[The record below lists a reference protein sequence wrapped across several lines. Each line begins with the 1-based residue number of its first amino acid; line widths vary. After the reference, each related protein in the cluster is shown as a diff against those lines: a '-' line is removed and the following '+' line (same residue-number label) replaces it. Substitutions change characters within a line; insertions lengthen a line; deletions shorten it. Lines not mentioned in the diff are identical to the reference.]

1 MYEEM
6 VQRVLRKCMFLLL
19 CLFVGGAT
27 AHAVETTE
35 EVDLQSIP
43 YLVKENGA
51 WKTGTPAWNLGSA
64 QETIYGDGSA
74 APLRYADVSAYDELR
89 IYQTEGAPVRVFFF
103 NEKSEE
109 YVDGSENDYRVQVY
123 ATPIE
128 GAGYSTVNL
137 KSIREQYGFAKL
149 ICIKGNAYATTATV
163 EKITL
168 SNVMNLRSVPY
179 MVLTDGTWNAGT
191 PAWNVANGE
200 QTTIY
205 GVGDTKPVYYADLSD
220 YAELR
225 IYQTTGDPVRVFF
238 FNDKSDEY
246 APGVENDA
254 DYYKVVNATP
264 ASGVDYLVVD
274 LKAIKAEFGF
284 VKLIAIKASAFNDE
298 ATVNSILLSKE
309 RTGEVSLTFD
319 ESGKA
324 YIYPS
329 DMEVSGMTLDPQTGV
344 LTKEA
349 AGDANLTVNLGDV
362 DFSNVTNITVN
373 VDATIAGYTDLF
385 SCTIVRSLTEQINAW
400 YNSKYGI
407 NYAEEDKDY
416 QARSQHIKEI
426 VMAAKSEATGS
437 MKINSICIT
446 KNVVNASAGNEI
458 CLKDLPFY
466 RLENGS
472 WVEKNDPGWHMNVDA
487 AEIFGSFVDVQKC
500 HSYVDLNDYEK
511 IHVYQ
516 TKGNNVLRFWF
527 FKANNTDIE
536 TFYPTI
542 VEGADYR
549 VIDLEEVKAKCG
561 GKAYLTGAKANN
573 GETVTI
579 ANITVTDPNAACD
592 YVLSGM
598 GDLNAN
604 AQAALADANATLIDA
619 RGITKSMEL
628 VSANPNC
635 LFLVNDASLWSNT
648 KNVIVENVTG
658 MDTTYACENLEL
670 QAGHPFRTPYAFTAT
685 QASTAKTV
693 SGFGTLVLPYAVAAL
708 PKGCEAYQ
716 LTGVENGRVTG
727 EPLQAIGANSPV
739 LLVGE
744 GDCAFEA
751 SSVEVAATP
760 AEASL
765 GALTGVYAR
774 ITAPQGSYV
783 LQNQA
788 EVAGVAFYHVESDAV
803 RVNPFTAYLTD
814 AVANAANQNALAIDL
829 NGGVTAVDGVEAAAD
844 ATVVAIY
851 DLSGR
856 QLDRMAKGVN
866 VVKLSDGTVKKVI
879 VK

>member
-19 CLFVGGAT
+19 CLFLGGAT

-51 WKTGTPAWNLGSA
+51 WKTGTPAWNMGSA
-64 QETIYGDGSA
+64 QETIYGDGSS
-74 APLRYADVSAYDELR
+74 APVRYADVSAYDELR

-103 NEKSEE
+103 NEKSES
-109 YVDGSENDYRVQVY
+109 YVDGSENDYRVQVN
-123 ATPIE
+123 ATPVE

-137 KSIREQYGFAKL
+137 KSIREQYGFARL
-149 ICIKGNAYATTATV
+149 ISIKGNSYGTTATV

-200 QTTIY
+200 QNTIY

-246 APGVENDA
+246 AQGVENEA

-284 VKLIAIKASAFNDE
+284 VKLIAIKASAFNTD

-324 YIYPS
+324 YVYPQ
-329 DMEVSGMTLDPQTGV
+329 DMAVTGMTLDPVTGV
-344 LTKEA
+344 LKKTAKGSA
-349 AGDANLTVNLGDV
+349 SLTINLGDV
-362 DFSNVTNITVN
+362 DFSNVTRIDVS
-373 VDATIAGYTDLF
+373 VDVSAENKYKDLM
-385 SCTIVRSLTEQINAW
+385 SRTIVRSQTADIHAW
-400 YNSKYGI
+400 YTTKYGI
-407 NYAEEDKDY
+407 DYADY
-416 QARSQHIKEI
+416 RSGSEHIKEI
-426 VMAAKSEATGS
+426 VMVADEVAVDS
-437 MKINSICIT
+437 MKINYICIT
-446 KNVVNASAGNEI
+446 KALVNASAGNEI

-472 WVEKNDPGWHMNVDA
+472 WVEKNDPGWNMNVEKD
-487 AEIFGSFVDVQKC
+487 EIFGSFVNVQSC

-516 TKGNNVLRFWF
+516 TKGENVLRFWF
-527 FKANNTDIE
+527 FNADNSNIE

-549 VIDLEEVKAKCG
+549 VIDLEVVKAKCG
-561 GKAYLTGAKANN
+561 GKAYLTGAKADNDK
-573 GETVTI
+573 TVTI

-604 AQAALADANATLIDA
+604 AQAALADADATVIDA
-619 RGITKSMEL
+619 RGITEPMEL

-635 LFLVNDASLWSNT
+635 LFLVNGGASALLNT
-648 KNVIVENVTG
+648 KNVVEEIVTG

-708 PKGCEAYQ
+708 PEGCEAYQ
-716 LTGVENGRVTG
+716 LTGVEDGRVTG

-751 SSVEVAATP
+751 GNVVVAATP

-774 ITAPQGSYV
+774 ITAPRGSYV
-783 LQNQA
+783 LQNQP

>member
-19 CLFVGGAT
+19 CLFLGGAT

-51 WKTGTPAWNLGSA
+51 WKTGTPAWNLGLA
-64 QETIYGDGSA
+64 QETIYGDGSS
-74 APLRYADVSAYDELR
+74 APVRYADVSAYDELR

-137 KSIREQYGFAKL
+137 KAIREQYGFARL
-149 ICIKGNAYATTATV
+149 ISIKGNAYGKTATV

-200 QTTIY
+200 QNTIY
-205 GVGDTKPVYYADLSD
+205 GAGDTNPVYYADLSD

-238 FNDKSDEY
+238 FNDKSEGFVSGEGD
-246 APGVENDA
+246 AA
-254 DYYKVVNATP
+254 DYYKVVNAT
-264 ASGVDYLVVD
+264 AATGVDYLVVD

-284 VKLIAIKASAFNDE
+284 VKLIAIKASSFKTT

-349 AGDANLTVNLGDV
+349 ADDANLTVNLGDV

-373 VDATIAGYTDLF
+373 VDATTAGYTDLF

-407 NYAEEDKDY
+407 NYADRDF

-426 VMAAKSEATGS
+426 VMAANPDSTGS

-466 RLENGS
+466 VKGT
-472 WVEKNDPGWHMNVDA
+472 DGTFTPTGTPGWNMNVEA
-487 AEIFGSFVDVQKC
+487 AEIFGSFVDVQSC
-500 HSYVDLNDYEK
+500 HSYVDLNDYEE

-516 TKGNNVLRFWF
+516 TKGKNNVLRFWF
-527 FKANNTDIE
+527 FNADNTNIE

-542 VEGADYR
+542 VEGADYA
-549 VIDLEEVKAKCG
+549 VINLKEVKAKCDG
-561 GKAYLTGAKANN
+561 RAYLTGAKTKDS
-573 GETVTI
+573 ESIVVS
-579 ANITVTDPNAACD
+579 NITVTDPNAACD

-619 RGITKSMEL
+619 RGITEPMEL

-648 KNVIVENVTG
+648 KNVIVENKTG
-658 MDTTYACENLEL
+658 MGTNYTCENLEL
-670 QAGHPFRTPYAFTAT
+670 QAGYPFRTPYAFTAA
-685 QASTAKTV
+685 QARTAKTV
-693 SGFGTLVLPYAVAAL
+693 SEFGTLVLPYAAAL
-708 PKGCEAYQ
+708 PEGCEAYQ
-716 LTGVENGRVTG
+716 LTGVEDGRVTG
-727 EPLQAIGANSPV
+727 EPLQAIGANAPV

-751 SSVEVAATP
+751 SGVEVAATP
-760 AEASL
+760 AEASR

-774 ITAPQGSYV
+774 ITAPHGSYV
-783 LQNQA
+783 LQNQP
-788 EVAGVAFYHVESDAV
+788 EVAGMAFYHVESDAV

-829 NGGVTAVDGVEAAAD
+829 NGGVTAVEGVEAAAAD

>member
-19 CLFVGGAT
+19 CLFLGGAT

-51 WKTGTPAWNLGSA
+51 WKTGTPAWNMGSA
-64 QETIYGDGSA
+64 QETIYGDGSS
-74 APLRYADVSAYDELR
+74 APVSYADVSAYDELR
-89 IYQTEGAPVRVFFF
+89 IYQTEGDPVRLFFF
-103 NEKSEE
+103 NEKSES

-123 ATPIE
+123 ATPVE

-137 KSIREQYGFAKL
+137 KSIREQYGFARL
-149 ICIKGNAYATTATV
+149 ISIKGHAYATTATV

-179 MVLTDGTWNAGT
+179 MVLTDGAWNAGT
-191 PAWNVANGE
+191 PEWNVANGE
-200 QTTIY
+200 QGTIY
-205 GVGDTKPVYYADLSD
+205 GAGDTKPVYYADLSD

-246 APGVENDA
+246 VPDVGNAA
-254 DYYKVVNATP
+254 DYYKMVNATP

-284 VKLIAIKASAFNDE
+284 VKLIAIKASAFDAK

-324 YIYPS
+324 YVYPQ
-329 DMEVSGMTLDPQTGV
+329 DMAVTGMTLDPVTGV
-344 LTKEA
+344 LKKTAEGSA
-349 AGDANLTVNLGDV
+349 SLTINLGDV
-362 DFSNVTNITVN
+362 DFSNVTRIDVS
-373 VDATIAGYTDLF
+373 VDVSAENQYNDLM
-385 SCTIVRSLTEQINAW
+385 CRTIVRSQTADIGAW
-400 YNSKYGI
+400 YTNKYGI
-407 NYAEEDKDY
+407 DYAGY
-416 QARSQHIKEI
+416 RSGSEHIKEI
-426 VMAAKSEATGS
+426 VMEANVDAVDS
-437 MKINSICIT
+437 MKINYICIT
-446 KNVVNASAGNEI
+446 KSLVNASAGNEI

-472 WVEKNDPGWHMNVDA
+472 WVEKNDPGWNMNVDA
-487 AEIFGSFVDVQKC
+487 AEIFGSFFNVQEC
-500 HSYVDLNDYEK
+500 HSYVDLNDYEE

-527 FKANNTDIE
+527 FNADNTNIE
-536 TFYPTI
+536 IFYPTI

-549 VIDLEEVKAKCG
+549 MIDLEEVKAKCG
-561 GKAYLTGAKANN
+561 GKAYLTGAKTRE
-573 GETVTI
+573 GTVMVS
-579 ANITVTDPNAACD
+579 NITVTDPNAESD
-592 YVLSGM
+592 YVLSGY
-598 GDLNAN
+598 GELNAA
-604 AQAALADANATLIDA
+604 AQTALADANATIIDA
-619 RGITKSMEL
+619 RGITEPMGL

-635 LFLVNDASLWSNT
+635 LFLVNSASQLSNT
-648 KNVIVENVTG
+648 KNVVVENVTG
-658 MDTTYACENLEL
+658 MGTNYTCENLEL
-670 QAGHPFRTPYAFTAT
+670 QAGYPFRTPYAFTAA

-693 SGFGTLVLPYAVAAL
+693 SEFGTLVLPYAVAAL
-708 PKGCEAYQ
+708 PEGCEAYQ
-716 LTGVENGRVTG
+716 LAGVENGRVTG
-727 EPLQAIGANSPV
+727 EPLQAIGANAPV

-751 SSVEVAATP
+751 SDVEVAATP

-774 ITAPQGSYV
+774 TTAPRGSYV
-783 LQNQA
+783 LQNQP
-788 EVAGVAFYHVESDAV
+788 EVAGMAFYHVESDAV

-844 ATVVAIY
+844 ATVEAIY